1 MVRVIAGVKGIEV
14 EFFGPHHQSDRV
26 RAPEEPSHDITL
38 ASHPFRVVR
47 GCPLARKIEEWE
59 SIQLN
64 VDHDAKL
71 SFFGDVAKLAPEVPG
86 GLCVK
91 VIKLQTLFLQ
101 GDSLEILLEFVHG
114 WAE

>member
-1 MVRVIAGVKGIEV
+1 MVRLSRACVKSIEV
-14 EFFGPHHQSDRV
+14 EFFGLYHQSDRV
-26 RAPEEPSHDITL
+26 TPEESSHDITL

-59 SIQLN
+59 SMQLD

-71 SFFGDVAKLAPEVPG
+71 SFFGDLAKLTPDFPG

-114 WAE
+114 WPE